1 MSDLP
6 DKRLLELQVRRAE
19 ARARQV
25 GDVLDSLPDLSDNL
39 RRPSDEEVES
49 LRQELLTES
58 TQRGERIERQL
69 KEDRTPRQQ
78 PQVPVVP
85 FDAEL

>member
-25 GDVLDSLPDLSDNL
+25 SDVLDSLPDLSDNL

-69 KEDRTPRQQ
+69 KEERTPRQQ
-78 PQVPVVP
+78 APVPVVP

>member
-6 DKRLLELQVRRAE
+6 DKRLLELSIRRAE
-19 ARARQV
+19 ARADQV

-49 LRQELLTES
+49 LRQELMSEAS
-58 TQRGERIERQL
+58 ARAERIERQL

-78 PQVPVVP
+78 PQAPVVP